1 MNVVRRL
8 LASLA
13 SVLTLSPAQA
23 QKEMVSWVV
32 LSNTPLELAA
42 ESLRATLEQL
52 YPGNF
57 QPGEQAN
64 FVLDG
69 PVPGAQFLVQSNV
82 SDATGLF
89 MIQNVPGPY
98 TDFANFAARIADAK
112 MRAEALAQQAWLS
125 VDKSGYTRAARTLT
139 GSSAACSPDWR
150 RRTRHFSCIR
160 QGSPPFALMTTSA
173 GGSRAASRF
182 RELVARIEQRQR

>member
-1 MNVVRRL
+1 MNVVRRM

-13 SVLTLSPAQA
+13 SVLMLSPAQA

-125 VDKSGYTRAARTLT
+125 VDNIRIYKSREDAYRFIGRVLARLAPPDAAFLVHPSRLT
-139 GSSAACSPDWR
+139 TIRFDDNIR
-150 RRTRHFSCIR
+150 RRLERQAPACRSC
-160 QGSPPFALMTTSA
+160 
-173 GGSRAASRF
+173 
-182 RELVARIEQRQR
+182 VEQRQR